1 MSKSMCNRFI
11 RKFVSGAVSCCG
23 NSGADETSSDGV
35 VLFDEECFLDLKH
48 ILSLGKKQ
56 PMKV

>member
-1 MSKSMCNRFI
+1 MLW
-11 RKFVSGAVSCCG
+11 